1 MKIFLVT
8 NHSFMLYKFRKELI
22 GELLKE
28 HDVTLVMPAKD
39 YTQAFRTMG
48 CNIINIDVD
57 RRSVSVKKDYNLF
70 KKYYKLFKEQKPD
83 MVITYSIKSNIYA
96 GLSASL
102 LGIPYCANIQ
112 GLGTA
117 FQSQPLATI
126 VSTLYKISLSRA
138 KTIFFENESN
148 MNEFINRK
156 IISKD
161 KVCLLRGAGV
171 NLDEYS
177 FEEMKPTNETRFVFV
192 GRIMKEKGVD
202 ELLEAFNRLKRIY
215 NVRLDIIGPFED
227 DYETLITDVDK
238 DPRINYLGFLN
249 DVRPHVKKAHALV
262 LPSYHEGMANTI
274 LEASA
279 MGRAVITSNIPGC
292 KEGVIDNKSGLLVNV
307 KDANDLYQKMRL
319 FTLLSNEAKIQ
330 MGRNARKHVENQ
342 FDKKQVVKQTIDA
355 IVR

>member
-22 GELLKE
+22 AELLKE
-28 HDVTLVMPAKD
+28 HDVTLVMPAKE

-83 MVITYSIKSNIYA
+83 MVLTYSIKPNIYA
-96 GLSASL
+96 GLSARL
-102 LGIPYCANIQ
+102 LNIPYCANIT

-126 VSTLYKISLSRA
+126 VSALYKISLSKA

-148 MNEFINRK
+148 MNVFIDRN
-156 IISKD
+156 IIPRD
-161 KVCLLRGAGV
+161 KVCLLNGAGV

-177 FEEMKPTNETRFVFV
+177 YEVMRTSNETRFVFV
-192 GRIMKEKGVD
+192 GRIMKEKGID
-202 ELLEAFNRLKRIY
+202 ELLQAFNRLKRDY
-215 NVRLDIIGPFED
+215 KVYLDIIGPFED
-227 DYETLITDVDK
+227 DYESLIMDSEK
-238 DPRINYLGFLN
+238 DPRINYMGFLN

-292 KEGVIDNKSGLLVNV
+292 KEGVINNKSGLLVNV
-307 KDANDLYQKMRL
+307 KDANDLYQKML
-319 FTLLSNEAKIQ
+319 QFTLMSDEEKIQ
-330 MGRNARKHVENQ
+330 MGNCARKHVEDK